1 MHADNPLKTILFDL
15 DGTLINSLPAY
26 ILSFQQ
32 NIREVTGRDV
42 PAGELAA
49 RISIPTP
56 QILAYY
62 AAPEQIPA
70 MVARHNELMRQ
81 NAGAIT
87 FYPGVPDALRSLR
100 AAGLKLGVVTSQ
112 IAGEIATARAVMNA
126 DDLID
131 VWINSDMVAHPKPAA
146 DPVLLALELLGEN
159 AETALMVGDSIYDLG
174 AGRAAGVRTAA
185 VTWGFT
191 ALPDLLA
198 AAPHLLLHH
207 PAELAQLPHLWAQNP
222 TGLR

>member
-1 MHADNPLKTILFDL
+1 MRTEAKLRTILFDL

-32 NIREVTGRDV
+32 NIREVTGREISSE
-42 PAGELAA
+42 ELAS

-56 QILAYY
+56 RILEYY

-81 NAGAIT
+81 NASLIT
-87 FYPGVPDALRSLR
+87 FYPGVPEALRSLR

-112 IAGEIATARAVMNA
+112 IAGEIATARAAMNVE
-126 DDLID
+126 DLID
-131 VWINSDMVAHPKPAA
+131 VWIHSDLVARPKPAP
-146 DPVLLALELLGEN
+146 DPVLLALEMLGED
-159 AETALMVGDSIYDLG
+159 ADTALMVGDSIYDLG

-185 VTWGFT
+185 VTWGFS

-198 AAPHLLLHH
+198 ASPDLLLHD
-207 PAELAQLPHLWAQNP
+207 PAELAQLPWM
-222 TGLR
+222 